1 MIRNTHYYCVLP
13 NQANK
18 TGVVCVS
25 FENAFMNVLPSSL
38 QWEFHCTVQSHEQ
51 KTHAVL
57 HGYKLVVGLKIIQ
70 LWKWPKC
77 ASVASP
83 FRKNAIG
90 VLSLIGWFISDYI
103 RVSSSHWHKRHLTW
117 GMSWEQEQMLLEL
130 KHNSSTRWH
139 CASLRGHWGNPQ
151 HMCGSFRNFLQ
162 AQRYTSVPS
171 FSYYEQAPM

>member
-1 MIRNTHYYCVLP
+1 MSFQTRPTKPVWCVYRL
-13 NQANK
+13 K
-18 TGVVCVS
+18 TLLWMCCRHRSNGN
-25 FENAFMNVLPSSL
+25 FTALF
-38 QWEFHCTVQSHEQ
+38 SHEQ

-83 FRKNAIG
+83 VRKSAIG
-90 VLSLIGWFISDYI
+90 VLSLIDWFISGYI

-171 FSYYEQAPM
+171 FSHYEQAPM